1 MTTRRK
7 ALPPG
12 VFEKHG
18 SYYRVVA
25 DGPKRRWVKLC
36 RVADGLPAMYLAMSK
51 LAAQESRHKDK
62 MPDLLNDWMVEIGS
76 QRSAKTQANDR
87 THNKAIGEAFAD
99 FRASQVTPPDV
110 LVWLSQYRDRPR
122 SYNAYRAAMRERM
135 RYAEA
140 KGYREPGTNPVDSLP
155 IMSTKARTRYLTD
168 SELRRI
174 KVAAMRGDDGL
185 PTRSGHT
192 ICRLIDMAYLTGQ
205 RIGDLLK
212 LEWSQV
218 GNTGIL
224 FEPAK
229 TEGSTGVRILIE
241 WTPKLRTLVDRLK
254 NPPPIPGEKPKAKP
268 VSSRWVF
275 TTLKGQPYT
284 YDGASTAWT
293 RARDRAGVKNAHFHD
308 IRAKALTDLETRGG
322 IRHAQKM
329 GGHSTESQT
338 ADYVRQKQAI
348 RVTATR

>member
-1 MTTRRK
+1 MNTKRK
-7 ALPPG
+7 TLPPG
-12 VFEKHG
+12 VFVKHG

-25 DGPKRRWVKLC
+25 EGEKRRWVKLC
-36 RVADGLPAMYLAMSK
+36 RVSDGLPAMYLAMSK
-51 LAAQESRHKDK
+51 LAAQVSSHKDL
-62 MPDLLNDWMVEIGS
+62 MPDLLHDWMVEIGS
-76 QRSAKTQANDR
+76 RRSAKTQANDR
-87 THNKAIGEAFAD
+87 THNKAISEAFAH

-110 LVWLSQYRDRPR
+110 LDFLGNFRDRPR

-192 ICRLIDMAYLTGQ
+192 ICCLIDMAYLTGQ

-275 TTLKGQPYT
+275 TTLKGRPYT

-293 RARDRAGVKNAHFHD
+293 RARDRAGIKNAHFHD

-348 RVTATR
+348 RVAATR